1 MAIHKPSWPYEDTFD
16 VKNVSIESTL
26 GIDGITKFN
35 GPVEFVGTP
44 GDAGQ
49 LAMSYGVGQSPQWVS
64 FQVKEKASAA
74 TTANVSGTYSDGT
87 FTLTSPGLWYV
98 DGYLTQLDD
107 RILFKDQTNKAQ
119 NGIYIITVE
128 GDVAT
133 QSTLMRDND
142 ADTIDKLSV
151 ASLAVEQ
158 GTVNG
163 GTSWVASSKTT
174 DVLGVS
180 SISFNQMLDSG
191 SISSITRKPT
201 RPTPTS
207 TIVQSSLANRV
218 MWRYYPSTLNATTAT
233 TEGFVAATQ
242 YGTAAAG
249 TWATTNQFTRAR
261 RIALPSSATA
271 GTAAGYRFP
280 TASFTLG
287 TGTTG
292 GFYYSCK
299 FGISSASEA
308 TFVSAGRT
316 FVGLSST
323 ATALTNAEPSTF
335 INCIGVGQGAADTSW
350 KIFWGGSA
358 AQTPVDLGSTNFPY
372 VTGSRDTIYEL
383 TLYSPSSTGNIVY
396 YTFSNLSTGDTTSG
410 SVSGISGT
418 ALPAST
424 TPVTPQT
431 WRTNNATAAAV
442 DMSLIYLYMETE
454 S

>member
-74 TTANVSGTYSDGT
+74 TTANVPGTYSDGT

-128 GDVAT
+128 GDVGT
-133 QSTLMRDND
+133 QAVLMRDND
-142 ADTIDKLSV
+142 ADSIDKLSV

-158 GTVNG
+158 GTING

-191 SISSITRKPT
+191 SISSITRKTT

-218 MWRYYPSTLNATTAT
+218 MWRSYPSVLNATSVT
-233 TEGFVAATQ
+233 TEGFIAITAI
-242 YGTAAAG
+242 GTATSTA
-249 TWATTNQFTRAR
+249 WATTNQLTRAR
-261 RIALPSSATA
+261 RVSYPSAATA
-271 GTAAGYRFP
+271 GSSGGYRFGT
-280 TASFTLG
+280 TASFTTG
-287 TGTTG
+287 TGTSG
-292 GFYYSCK
+292 GFYYSCR
-299 FGISSASEA
+299 FGMASTVETA
-308 TFVSAGRT
+308 FVTGANT
-316 FVGLSST
+316 FVGLNSSVNVIAATT
-323 ATALTNAEPSTF
+323 APSTL
-335 INCIGVGQGAADTSW
+335 INCIGVGQGASDTTW
-350 KIFWGGSA
+350 KIYWGGSA
-358 AQTPVDLGSTNFPY
+358 AQTPVDTGIPY
-372 VTGSRDTIYEL
+372 VAASRDVIYEL
-383 TLYSPSSTGNIVY
+383 TLYAPSTSSNIIY
-396 YTFSNLSTGDTTSG
+396 YTFTNLSTGAYASGNVTGTSG
-410 SVSGISGT
+410 T
-418 ALPAST
+418 TLPSST
-424 TPVTPQT
+424 TPLTPHT
-431 WRTNNATAAAV
+431 WRSNNATAAVV
-442 DMSLIYLYMETE
+442 DMQHVYLYMETE